1 MGILETIFSVM
12 VIILIIILFIVII
25 LWLKYFLNEKLNGDT
40 QEKSKV
46 SDDSKK
52 QATNTKKSVLSFMD
66 FEKIEDNM
74 IITKNGKKYIMV
86 IECQGINYDLMSE
99 IEKNGV
105 ETGFLQFL
113 NSLRHPIQLY
123 LQTRTVNLTKSLI
136 GYKDRMMKY
145 ETAYREAERLYVQIA
160 NDPNS
165 TNTDIINAKI
175 EYNRKKNVYEY
186 TKDVIQNT
194 ERISQ
199 NKNVLTRKYYIVI
212 SQFVTENKDE
222 KEDLEEKV
230 EEVFQELYTKCQSI
244 IRTLAS
250 CSIQGKILNSEELIE
265 LMYIAYNRDEYDT
278 YGMDK
283 AIQAGYDELYSTGE
297 DAFLKRINLLD
308 KLIEDKAKEKVNGLV
323 EVARTEQ
330 ERAVQDRE
338 RNMNQYINAM
348 AKVVLEKNKN
358 VIGEEITEIVSQEL
372 EKEAKKAERVKT
384 KVKEGTKHVDKKE
397 NKKRR
402 SEQNQ

>member
-1 MGILETIFSVM
+1 MPTKENLSIVL
-12 VIILIIILFIVII
+12 IILLMALFIAIA
-25 LWLKYFLNEKLNGDT
+25 LWLKNYLTEKLKSDK
-40 QEKSKV
+40 QEKTGKNNDV
-46 SDDSKK
+46 QPQK
-52 QATNTKKSVLSFMD
+52 QVNNKKSVLSFLD

-74 IITKNGKKYIMV
+74 IVTKKGRKYIMV

-99 IEKNGV
+99 LEKNGV

-113 NSLRHPIQLY
+113 NALRHPIQLY
-123 LQTRTVNLTKSLI
+123 LQTRTVNLSKSLI
-136 GYKDRMMKY
+136 GYRDRMMKY
-145 ETAYREAERLYVQIA
+145 ETEYREAERLYVQIA
-160 NDPNS
+160 NDPIS
-165 TNTDIINAKI
+165 TDKEIINAKI

-212 SQFVTENKDE
+212 SQFVAENKDE
-222 KEDLEEKV
+222 KEDLEEKI
-230 EEVFQELYTKCQSI
+230 EEVFQELYTKSQSI
-244 IRTLAS
+244 IRSLGA

-297 DAFLKRINLLD
+297 DAFLKRIKLLD
-308 KLIEDKAKEKVNGLV
+308 KLIEQRAVEKVNGLV

-330 ERAVQDRE
+330 ERMVQDRE
-338 RNMNQYINAM
+338 RNINQYINAM
-348 AKVVLEKNKN
+348 AKTVLEKNKN
-358 VIGEEITEIVSQEL
+358 TIGEDIAEIVSEKL
-372 EKEAKKAERVKT
+372 EKEEKERKERIKAKIKA
-384 KVKEGTKHVDKKE
+384 KEGAKNVVKKE
-397 NKKRR
+397 AKRRR
-402 SEQNQ
+402 SE